1 MNIINIGI
9 LAHVDAGK
17 TTLTESLLY
26 ASGAISEPG
35 SVEKGTTRTD
45 TLFLERQRGITIQ
58 AAVTSFQWHRCK
70 VNIVDTPGHMD
81 FLAEVYRSLA
91 VLDGAI
97 LVISAKD
104 GVQAQTRILFHA
116 LRKMTFPPLS
126 LSTRSTRLALIC
138 RAWFSLFGISSPPI
152 LSSSRRCRLSPE
164 IVLEENTDIEAWD
177 AVIENNDALLE
188 KYIAG
193 EPSSQEKLA
202 REEQRRVQEASLF
215 PVYHGS
221 AKKGPWHSTVDGCG
235 DRTVPTDWGTGERHP
250 YAAAFSRLST
260 PIAASGVSIC
270 GYTAERCACGIR
282 WPWPG
287 EKS

>member
-1 MNIINIGI
+1 MKIINIGI

-45 TLFLERQRGITIQ
+45 TMFLERQRGITIQ

-116 LRKMTFPPLS
+116 LRKMNIPTVI
-126 LSTRSTRLALIC
+126 TRSTRLALIC

-152 LSSSRRCRLSPE
+152 LSSSRRCRCPR
-164 IVLEENTDIEAWD
+164 
-177 AVIENNDALLE
+177 
-188 KYIAG
+188 K
-193 EPSSQEKLA
+193 
-202 REEQRRVQEASLF
+202 
-215 PVYHGS
+215 
-221 AKKGPWHSTVDGCG
+221 
-235 DRTVPTDWGTGERHP
+235 
-250 YAAAFSRLST
+250 
-260 PIAASGVSIC
+260 
-270 GYTAERCACGIR
+270 
-282 WPWPG
+282 
-287 EKS
+287 